1 MRCLSERGGP
11 GKLRS
16 YWEQRV
22 HVAVGQTGNAP
33 VFEVRPVGRTGK
45 PRELHINL
53 LLPFDFLQVDH
64 PDPSAN
70 QSQGKVPSSS
80 PRIVRER
87 LQKDKFGTSD
97 SVDEDNSSGLSLTG
111 FETLQLCTPTGDTE
125 RRTEGKAEVTNETMT
140 EDVATPH
147 GTCFWGRRQKKNIAT
162 LSSRDSHRMC
172 YCDQLGNPSYHPCSA
187 SSIQIA
193 TANSVPGQIM
203 YCPPCPPWVIATPY
217 YYGSPNLQWGPS
229 QYGPFI
235 HVLWRGTPILVSVD
249 ACSSLLRITLR
260 QLLKKNL
267 FSHQLACNW
276 EENSVYYHLNI
287 GSIGWGHA
295 WNFLSSLITLR
306 E

>member
-45 PRELHINL
+45 PRELHINV

-97 SVDEDNSSGLSLTG
+97 SVDEDDSSGLSLTE
-111 FETLQLCTPTGDTE
+111 FETLQLCTPTGDSE
-125 RRTEGKAEVTNETMT
+125 RRRVGKAEVTNETMT

-147 GTCFWGRRQKKNIAT
+147 GDDVTDDRVLPDTEAEDELVPRA
-162 LSSRDSHRMC
+162 RDRTKALPPYPH
-172 YCDQLGNPSYHPCSA
+172 
-187 SSIQIA
+187 A
-193 TANSVPGQIM
+193 TATECVV
-203 YCPPCPPWVIATPY
+203 VI
-217 YYGSPNLQWGPS
+217 SWK
-229 QYGPFI
+229 
-235 HVLWRGTPILVSVD
+235 ILVATHAV
-249 ACSSLLRITLR
+249 
-260 QLLKKNL
+260 
-267 FSHQLACNW
+267 HQ
-276 EENSVYYHLNI
+276 V
-287 GSIGWGHA
+287 
-295 WNFLSSLITLR
+295 FK
-306 E
+306 

>member
-11 GKLRS
+11 GQLRS
-16 YWEQRV
+16 YWEEQV
-22 HVAVGQTGNAP
+22 HVAVGQTGNPP
-33 VFEVRPVGRTGK
+33 VFEVRPEGRTGK
-45 PRELHINL
+45 PRVLHLDL
-53 LLPFDFLQVDH
+53 LLPFDH
-64 PDPSAN
+64 PHPSAN

-80 PRIVRER
+80 PRKVRER

-97 SVDEDNSSGLSLTG
+97 SGDEDNSSGLSLTG
-111 FETLQLCTPTGDTE
+111 FETSQLCTPTGDTE

-203 YCPPCPPWVIATPY
+203 YCLPCPPWVIATLS
-217 YYGSPNLQWGPS
+217 YYGSANLHWGPS
-229 QYGPFI
+229 QYGLVHLRAVAGHPI
-235 HVLWRGTPILVSVD
+235 HVSVD
-249 ACSSLLRITLR
+249 ASPSLLRIT
-260 QLLKKNL
+260 
-267 FSHQLACNW
+267 C
-276 EENSVYYHLNI
+276 
-287 GSIGWGHA
+287 
-295 WNFLSSLITLR
+295 TT
-306 E
+306 